1 MMPALDGL
9 LAPDDVLPQRDRL
22 LDPHAVAWRLAE
34 ASGMS
39 KVSRCELLRTDY
51 RFGRRLR
58 VLHRERIGSRW
69 RWVVGR
75 AYPEGQSEEA
85 FRQAVAT
92 ATPTPTRGQHRN
104 VVHARAL
111 GAVFWTFPSDRKL
124 IRLARELHELR
135 ALARRLGG
143 PGSGARVVGYKPE
156 KSVVVE
162 LHDRRGRR
170 LAYAKIYKEG
180 LGERARGIHT
190 WLARQVSPDH
200 PRLRLATPLVSTAAA
215 EPLVLEAI
223 TGRRIADLGGRE
235 ACSGVARL
243 GAALA
248 DFHSLTPPKGSSRFN
263 RYDPERLAAAAEL
276 LAQACPRVAREART
290 LVDELGRVEPSR
302 EPLACLHGDVHPKN
316 GLLAGTRVA
325 LIDLDKTSRGDA
337 AVDLGSFLSL
347 LSYERVL
354 DRLAPADER
363 ARRRSFLEG
372 YARVGSLPGPHT
384 LRWHTAAALLA
395 EQAMR
400 TVRQIRTDALPRLDR
415 LLADARRL
423 LEGRDDG

>member
-92 ATPTPTRGQHRN
+92 GTPTPTRGQHRN

-124 IRLARELHELR
+124 IRLARELRDLR

-143 PGSGARVVGYKPE
+143 PGSGA
-156 KSVVVE
+156 
-162 LHDRRGRR
+162 
-170 LAYAKIYKEG
+170 
-180 LGERARGIHT
+180 
-190 WLARQVSPDH
+190 
-200 PRLRLATPLVSTAAA
+200 
-215 EPLVLEAI
+215 
-223 TGRRIADLGGRE
+223 
-235 ACSGVARL
+235 
-243 GAALA
+243 
-248 DFHSLTPPKGSSRFN
+248 
-263 RYDPERLAAAAEL
+263 
-276 LAQACPRVAREART
+276 
-290 LVDELGRVEPSR
+290 
-302 EPLACLHGDVHPKN
+302 
-316 GLLAGTRVA
+316 
-325 LIDLDKTSRGDA
+325 
-337 AVDLGSFLSL
+337 
-347 LSYERVL
+347 
-354 DRLAPADER
+354 
-363 ARRRSFLEG
+363 
-372 YARVGSLPGPHT
+372 
-384 LRWHTAAALLA
+384 
-395 EQAMR
+395 
-400 TVRQIRTDALPRLDR
+400 
-415 LLADARRL
+415 
-423 LEGRDDG
+423 

>member
-1 MMPALDGL
+1 M
-9 LAPDDVLPQRDRL
+9 
-22 LDPHAVAWRLAE
+22 
-34 ASGMS
+34 
-39 KVSRCELLRTDY
+39 
-51 RFGRRLR
+51 
-58 VLHRERIGSRW
+58 
-69 RWVVGR
+69 
-75 AYPEGQSEEA
+75 
-85 FRQAVAT
+85 
-92 ATPTPTRGQHRN
+92 
-104 VVHARAL
+104 
-111 GAVFWTFPSDRKL
+111 
-124 IRLARELHELR
+124 
-135 ALARRLGG
+135 
-143 PGSGARVVGYKPE
+143 
-156 KSVVVE
+156 VVE

-423 LEGRDDG
+423 LEERDDG

>member
-1 MMPALDGL
+1 MMGVLDGL

-34 ASGMS
+34 ASGTS
-39 KVSRCELLRTDY
+39 KVGRCELLRTDY

-85 FRQAVAT
+85 FRQALAT
-92 ATPTPTRGQHRN
+92 ATPTRGRPCG
-104 VVHARAL
+104 VVHARTL

-124 IRLARELHELR
+124 IQLARELREVR

-162 LHDRRGRR
+162 LHDHRERR

-235 ACSGVARL
+235 ACSSVARL

-276 LAQACPRVAREART
+276 LARACPRVASEALG
-290 LVDELGRVEPSR
+290 LVDELKRCFEPS
-302 EPLACLHGDVHPKN
+302 PGPPACLHGDVHPKN
-316 GLLAGTRVA
+316 VLLAGGRVA
-325 LIDLDKTSRGDA
+325 LIDLDKTIGGAA

-347 LSYERVL
+347 LCYERVL
-354 DRLAPADER
+354 GRLTPADEQ
-363 ARRRSFLEG
+363 ARSRSFLDG

-384 LRWHTAAALLA
+384 LRWYTAAALLA
-395 EQAMR
+395 EQAVR
-400 TVRQIRTDALPRLDR
+400 TVRQIRADALARLDR